1 MSRGV
6 GHDQVTSR
14 GPFKPLS
21 PSRCSSGTWAEERTP
36 TLLLSFSVASSRPCW
51 FSSCMRKGEQGLR
64 VCSPSPRGP
73 GAPPHLPYAAGAP
86 CCWPFVRSSAQN
98 LCWLLHRS
106 PEPLLP
112 AGMGNHQIPCHR
124 HTPPRTWRCPSFPCP
139 STHQPSAHPHPA
151 SGPARPL
158 ALCPAR
164 PALPG
169 CPGHGGGGWRGGT
182 RDLHYCAFL
191 CLSLQEVCLG
201 EKREQERL
209 REGQGPNPSIAD
221 AISQSPPQPCRC
233 PWLLGCTDPALAP
246 RSLTLPGQASFS
258 PVPSVPLPGWR
269 LPPCLPSESAP
280 AGEEERRSSHQGTGT
295 FPRAHSPPHCPLPA
309 PLGHCLC
316 PRVPSP
322 SQPCRHCGQ
331 TEGPPGPTADTVHT
345 WTWS

>member
-21 PSRCSSGTWAEERTP
+21 PSQRSSGTWAEERTP
-36 TLLLSFSVASSRPCW
+36 TLLLSFSAASRRPCW
-51 FSSCMRKGEQGLR
+51 FSSCMQKGEQGLR

-124 HTPPRTWRCPSFPCP
+124 HTPPCTWHCPSFPCP
-139 STHQPSAHPHPA
+139 SAHQPSAHPHPA
-151 SGPARPL
+151 SGPARPP

-201 EKREQERL
+201 EEREQERL
-209 REGQGPNPSIAD
+209 REGQGPNPSIVD

-246 RSLTLPGQASFS
+246 PSLTLPGQASFS
-258 PVPSVPLPGWR
+258 PVPSAPLPGGGGV
-269 LPPCLPSESAP
+269 LGG
-280 AGEEERRSSHQGTGT
+280 AGGHG
-295 FPRAHSPPHCPLPA
+295 CP
-309 PLGHCLC
+309 G
-316 PRVPSP
+316 
-322 SQPCRHCGQ
+322 
-331 TEGPPGPTADTVHT
+331 EGLRGGGGPTAWRARRRRGILVPVPSVCYAAVLFTGIALSSLASFIVPAQ
-345 WTWS
+345 SAS